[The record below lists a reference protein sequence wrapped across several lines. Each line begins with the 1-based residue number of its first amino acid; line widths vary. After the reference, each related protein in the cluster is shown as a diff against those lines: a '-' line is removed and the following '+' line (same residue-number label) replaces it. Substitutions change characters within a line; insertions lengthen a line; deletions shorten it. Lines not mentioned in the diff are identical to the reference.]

1 MTTSPD
7 PGDVVLVPV
16 PRKYL
21 GAVYAALGTVMASD
35 DVEPAPASEAVPAD
49 EVLVDQRNGSWTE
62 AMVRR
67 LHANLVV
74 YPAAKALLDL
84 CALRAP
90 DEVTLAQVAEECD
103 IKATQVR
110 AELGA
115 MTKMVKRMFG
125 RKTWPV
131 SVRWSGGVA
140 NYSMK
145 PKVAEWWATAE
156 R

>member
-21 GAVYAALGTVMASD
+21 GAVYAALGAAMTSD
-35 DVEPAPASEAVPAD
+35 DEEPVSASGSAPAD
-49 EVLVDQRNGSWTE
+49 EVLVDQRSGKWTE
-62 AMVRR
+62 EMAHR

-84 CALRAP
+84 CAQRAP
-90 DEVTLAQVAEECD
+90 EEVTLEQVAEECD
-103 IKATQVR
+103 TRDTQIR

-145 PKVAEWWATAE
+145 PKVAEWWASAD